1 MSQILIPFDLPEVW
15 SFDSFVSDDQQ
26 WVVDALKD
34 WSKQGMDDSPFC
46 WVWGGRGSGKS
57 HLLSAVCYAL
67 LDKGRV
73 CYFDLSNLEKYSPDM
88 IFGLSSSYL
97 ICIDNID
104 SIAGHYLWEKSLFA
118 LYNEAVMMQK
128 CKLIVSSCKPF
139 QFTKF
144 ILPDLSS
151 RMSQGLQLEV
161 KRLAA
166 DQLSKA
172 LIFRANVF
180 GFELSQAVANYLIIH
195 FSSCNKCLFSYLNCL
210 KDFSWQNK
218 RKVTIPLV
226 KDFAE
231 LLLKCEECSAAG
243 E

>member
-15 SFDSFVSDDQQ
+15 SFDSFLSNDQK
-26 WVVDALKD
+26 WVVAALKD
-34 WSKQGMDDSPFC
+34 WSVQSIDVAPFC
-46 WVWGGRGSGKS
+46 WVWGASGVGKS
-57 HLLSAVCYAL
+57 HLLSAVCYHL

-88 IFGLSSSYL
+88 IVDLSSSYL
-97 ICIDNID
+97 VCIDNID
-104 SIAGHYLWEKSLFA
+104 SIAGNYLWEKSLFA

-128 CKLIVSSCKPF
+128 CKLIVSSSKPF

-144 ILPDLSS
+144 ILPDLNS

-172 LIFRANVF
+172 LICRANIF
-180 GFELSQAVANYLIIH
+180 GFELSQVVANYLIIH
-195 FSSCNKCLFSYLNCL
+195 FSSCNKCLFGYLGYL

-226 KDFAE
+226 KDAAE
-231 LLLKCEECSAAG
+231 FLLKCEDCLASSE
-243 E
+243 